1 MPTSPEPARQNGRGD
16 GGERISSRIDSLKQG
31 GGAAGS
37 RQEVEHVNQGSVNSA
52 RERIQSETGQESNVG
67 ESRNALAGALSGML
81 SRAREGL
88 SESSGR
94 YEREAA
100 PDVAPVE
107 VKKSE
112 SDIQWEQLEKTLS
125 RLLKINDL
133 DFSDLKE
140 FDDID
145 LIDAQVA
152 NPAAPP
158 PLPGA
163 MLLGGIPPPPPSL
176 GGSSPNPPAPP
187 LPFGA
192 SAPPTSSSGT
202 LKTCRTVKLHWQEAR
217 FEYMTLSGRRAD
229 TIWSKLG
236 REIGQV
242 TIDTSQLEHLFE
254 NRTSELKP
262 KVIVAL
268 TRMFIVRRSNVDEI
282 PK

>member
-1 MPTSPEPARQNGRGD
+1 MLYKISKQSQEEVAPPSPEPAPQNGRGD
-16 GGERISSRIDSLKQG
+16 DGERVSSRIDSLKQG
-31 GGAAGS
+31 GRTGS
-37 RQEVEHVNQGSVNSA
+37 RQGVEHVSQGSVNSA
-52 RERIQSETGQESNVG
+52 RERIQSEPSEEPGVG

-94 YEREAA
+94 YEREATA
-100 PDVAPVE
+100 DVAPV
-107 VKKSE
+107 VLKKSE
-112 SDIQWEQLEKTLS
+112 SDIQWELLEKTLS
-125 RLLKINDL
+125 RLLKVNDL

-176 GGSSPNPPAPP
+176 HGGSSPNPPAPP

-192 SAPPTSSSGT
+192 SVAPPSSSAT

-242 TIDTSQLEHLFE
+242 ALDTGQLEHLFE

-262 KVIVAL
+262 KVIA
-268 TRMFIVRRSNVDEI
+268 I
-282 PK
+282 